1 MIAPDPVASITDV
14 PKITQVIG
22 ITILIPASASEP
34 AYRDTKIHL
43 SLYKMI
49 KRSWS
54 ALMGPGIL
62 KLRIRHFCLKVFHF
76 YKPPA

>member
-1 MIAPDPVASITDV
+1 MMAPDPVASMTDV

-49 KRSWS
+49 KDH
-54 ALMGPGIL
+54 GQ
-62 KLRIRHFCLKVFHF
+62 H
-76 YKPPA
+76 